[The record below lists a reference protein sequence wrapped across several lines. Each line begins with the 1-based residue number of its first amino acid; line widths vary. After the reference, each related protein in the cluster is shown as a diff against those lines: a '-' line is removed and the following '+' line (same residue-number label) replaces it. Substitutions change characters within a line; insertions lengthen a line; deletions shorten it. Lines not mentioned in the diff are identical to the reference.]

1 MTKNFDASGIE
12 SADMI
17 VNMATII
24 LIVVVVIVT
33 LLVMIIFAVI
43 IPNKT
48 HRDKIKAKIV
58 AAWDGFFWN
67 GFIRS
72 KSITY
77 LTMSL
82 SLCAL
87 FKDMM
92 GKPILEIAK
101 LGECCGVGGFLIVYS
116 LFIIYYLSRHDNDEL

>member
-12 SADMI
+12 SAEII

-43 IPNKT
+43 LPNKT
-48 HRDKIKAKIV
+48 YRDKIKAKIV

-72 KSITY
+72 
-77 LTMSL
+77 
-82 SLCAL
+82 
-87 FKDMM
+87 
-92 GKPILEIAK
+92 
-101 LGECCGVGGFLIVYS
+101 
-116 LFIIYYLSRHDNDEL
+116 

>member
-12 SADMI
+12 STDLI

-24 LIVVVVIVT
+24 LIVVGVIV
-33 LLVMIIFAVI
+33 LLFVGIIFAVI
-43 IPNKT
+43 LPSKAL
-48 HRDKIKAKIV
+48 RDKVKGKLVEAK
-58 AAWDGFFWN
+58 DGFFWN

-72 KSITY
+72 QSISY
-77 LTMSL
+77 LTLSL

-92 GKPILEIAK
+92 
-101 LGECCGVGGFLIVYS
+101 S
-116 LFIIYYLSRHDNDEL
+116 